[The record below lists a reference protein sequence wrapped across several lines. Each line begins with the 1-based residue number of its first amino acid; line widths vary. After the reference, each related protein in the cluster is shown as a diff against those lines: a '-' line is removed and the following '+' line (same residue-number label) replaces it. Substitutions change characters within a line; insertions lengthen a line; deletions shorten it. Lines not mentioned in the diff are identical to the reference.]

1 MQVLLGASSRLALGD
16 LGCKSEA
23 RIHVPLL
30 WISFTIELHLAP
42 GLGVGIGIGVGRRR
56 CRGRDPHYPR
66 GIISWIGWGGDPKPN
81 GSVSHIGRHLI
92 ADPHPPGV

>member
-1 MQVLLGASSRLALGD
+1 MQVLLGASARLALGD

-42 GLGVGIGIGVGRRR
+42 G
-56 CRGRDPHYPR
+56 
-66 GIISWIGWGGDPKPN
+66 W
-81 GSVSHIGRHLI
+81 GSVLAFALGAEGAGAEIRTIQGELLAGLAGAGTRNRT
-92 ADPHPPGV
+92 GVFPI